1 MALPKGTRRYQH
13 NQTGEV
19 RYFRNPPNLGSWS
32 KIGTAGSKNWR
43 WITNLSEERFIGPD
57 DLVPAG
63 FTPGRLKT

>member
-43 WITNLSEERFIGPD
+43 WITNLSEERFIGPND
-57 DLVPAG
+57 NVPVG